1 MQLHSQTLP
10 VNILHQ
16 SLEVLSLL
24 HRQNRPLHRRRSL
37 LPSHLLPSVLLP
49 SLSQPLCLQLCFRAA
64 LQVREYHPEVSV
76 SYLQDPDLC
85 LFLPSER
92 LLPVLLFAPLLLLPF
107 LQLPLPLLFSLLLP
121 LLPFSQPLLLPPFLQ
136 PLLPLLFLPP
146 LLLLP
151 CVLSQD
157 VLPFFFSRQLH
168 ALYGFALRPSSSVL
182 QWHLHE
188 LSVFLPIPAGSHQS
202 SSGLREEVLLL
213 SVPLPLLQS

>member
-1 MQLHSQTLP
+1 M
-10 VNILHQ
+10 
-16 SLEVLSLL
+16 
-24 HRQNRPLHRRRSL
+24 
-37 LPSHLLPSVLLP
+37 
-49 SLSQPLCLQLCFRAA
+49 
-64 LQVREYHPEVSV
+64 

-107 LQLPLPLLFSLLLP
+107 LQLPLPLLFLLLLP
-121 LLPFSQPLLLPPFLQ
+121 LLPFLQ

-157 VLPFFFSRQLH
+157 VLPLFFSRQLH

>member
-1 MQLHSQTLP
+1 M
-10 VNILHQ
+10 
-16 SLEVLSLL
+16 
-24 HRQNRPLHRRRSL
+24 
-37 LPSHLLPSVLLP
+37 
-49 SLSQPLCLQLCFRAA
+49 
-64 LQVREYHPEVSV
+64 

-107 LQLPLPLLFSLLLP
+107 LQPPLPLLFLQLLPLPPFSQPLLLP
-121 LLPFSQPLLLPPFLQ
+121 PFSQPLLLPPFLQ
-136 PLLPLLFLPP
+136 PLPLLLFLQP

-157 VLPFFFSRQLH
+157 VLPLFFSRQLH
-168 ALYGFALRPSSSVL
+168 ALYGFALRLSFSVP
-182 QWHLHE
+182 QWHPHE
-188 LSVFLPIPAGSHQS
+188 LSVFLPIPAESHQS

>member
-37 LPSHLLPSVLLP
+37 LPSRLLLSDPLPFLWHFLFLRLCSQAVLP
-49 SLSQPLCLQLCFRAA
+49 IQ
-64 LQVREYHPEVSV
+64 EYRPEVSV
-76 SYLQDPDLC
+76 SYLQYPDLC

-107 LQLPLPLLFSLLLP
+107 LQLPLPLLFLQLLP
-121 LLPFSQPLLLPPFLQ
+121 LLPFSQPLLLLPFLQ
-136 PLLPLLFLPP
+136 LPLPLLFLQP

-157 VLPFFFSRQLH
+157 VLPLFFSRQLH
-168 ALYGFALRPSSSVL
+168 ALYGFALRPSSSVP
-182 QWHLHE
+182 QWHPHE